1 LPFFNILIMF
11 STKYRFFIIL
21 FLGIYSFINTLT
33 VEAFTYYNIQAN
45 RWLVC
50 FLFIVLVWLIWE
62 SNRIINGIFKDLE
75 NIYFWKRIGITFL
88 GTALITTI
96 STMVFGGMLMY
107 FTVSKNTS
115 EWVVPLKLLLMFAF
129 RINLFLSILNIIFL
143 YQKQLEQSKEEIEN
157 YKRITSQAQLQ
168 SLRNQIN
175 PHFLFNNLSVL
186 SELITVDT
194 SASEEFVKQFAKVY
208 RYVLNSHEKE
218 LIEIKDELEFIKSY
232 TYLLKTRFSA
242 GLQINI
248 SISKPTLNGYVL
260 PMAIQMLVENAIKH
274 NVISKFSPLVLDI
287 YCDETQHVWVKNN
300 LQLKRLEDIES
311 TKVGLSNIK
320 QRYAHLGKKDI
331 QIIKTKTEFQVGI
344 PIISLTK
351 PEIELNFLKQTA

>member
-1 LPFFNILIMF
+1 MF
-11 STKYRFFIIL
+11 STKYRFLIVL
-21 FLGIYSFINTLT
+21 FLGVYSFLNTLT

-45 RWLVC
+45 KWLIC
-50 FLFIVLVWLIWE
+50 LLFVVLVAIIWE
-62 SNRIINGIFKDLE
+62 SNRVINDLFKDLE

-88 GTALITTI
+88 GTAIITTV
-96 STMVFGGMLMY
+96 TTLALGGLLMY
-107 FTVSKNTS
+107 FNVTKNTA
-115 EWVVPLKLLLMFAF
+115 EWFVPLKLLLMFAF

-143 YQKQLEQSKEEIEN
+143 YQKQLEVSKEEIEN

-186 SELITVDT
+186 SELITVDAT
-194 SASEEFVKQFAKVY
+194 ASEEFVKQFAKVY

-218 LIEIKDELEFIKSY
+218 LIEIKEELEFIKSY
-232 TYLLKTRFSA
+232 TYLLKTRFST

-248 SISKPTLNGYVL
+248 SIPKNTLSGYVL

-274 NVISKFSPLVLDI
+274 NVISKFSPLILDI
-287 YCDETQHVWVKNN
+287 YCDDNQHVWVKNN
-300 LQLKRLEDIES
+300 LQLKKIEDIES

-320 QRYAHLGKKDI
+320 KRYAHLGKKDI
-331 QIIKTKTEFQVGI
+331 QIIKTSIDFQVGI
-344 PIISLTK
+344 PIITLTK
-351 PEIELNFLKQTA
+351 PEIEINFLKQTA